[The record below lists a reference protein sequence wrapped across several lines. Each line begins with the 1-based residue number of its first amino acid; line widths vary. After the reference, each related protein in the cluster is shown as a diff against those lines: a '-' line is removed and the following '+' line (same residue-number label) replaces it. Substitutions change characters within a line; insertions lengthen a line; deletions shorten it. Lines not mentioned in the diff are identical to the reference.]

1 MLKKYVFG
9 AILFVLIAMTV
20 VAMLH
25 QSHIKQNKTAEY
37 GGQLYSAGDSKEGK
51 LVKLWIGTRKMQDT
65 LGGNNIYADYYK
77 QVKTIEI
84 DRPDEAAA
92 IKSTE
97 RDILKKYARYRA
109 AEKAGI
115 SVSEKELKEHV
126 KNVLKDMR
134 SSDDYRR
141 IDNLYRRQGTTFEK
155 EYIANRRWNLY
166 DATSKKLSEC
176 IVQGDP
182 KCSKGNLSDLDTA
195 KGQDKLVSD
204 YRRTKEGVA
213 LEKALRSCEEALKK
227 YGSNAKAVKKYYGS
241 EFDFSFDQQ
250 LDTTAELQS

>member
-1 MLKKYVFG
+1 MAKKYVLV
-9 AILFVLIAMTV
+9 AILFVLIATTV
-20 VAMLH
+20 VAIVH
-25 QSHIKQNKTAEY
+25 QNHVQRNKTAEY
-37 GGQLYSAGDSKEGK
+37 GGQLYSAGDSKEEK

-65 LGGNNIYADYYK
+65 LGGDNIYADYYK

-92 IKSTE
+92 IKSTQ
-97 RDILKKYARYRA
+97 RDIFKKYARYRY

-134 SSDDYRR
+134 CSDDYRR
-141 IDNLYRRQGTTFEK
+141 IDNLYRKQGTTFEK
-155 EYIANRRWNLY
+155 EYIANRRWNIY

-176 IVQGDP
+176 IVRGNL
-182 KCSKGNLSDLDTA
+182 KCPKGNLSDLDTA

-204 YRRTKEGVA
+204 YRRTKEGIA
-213 LEKALRSCEEALKK
+213 LEKAMRDCEEALKK

-241 EFDFSFDQQ
+241 EFVFSFDSK
-250 LDTTAELQS
+250 T